1 MKLNLQTREKCCLF
15 NEELEHL
22 YTFKKFPI
30 FMGCSDNDVKDD
42 ITVDMN
48 WCIGKDNGFIQ
59 LKELIPLD
67 VLYSDSHGSGE
78 TGGIWD
84 RHHKSFAEFINKFSP
99 KSVFEIGG
107 GHGIL
112 EINYQRYNNTPWTIL
127 EPNPKPMEGSKAKFI
142 NGFFTDNINLDFDY
156 DTVVHSHVL
165 EHIYD
170 LNKFMSK
177 LSSVMLDG
185 KRLIFSLPNMHE
197 MLVRKYTN
205 CLNFEHTIFLTEP
218 YIEFLLSKY
227 GFSIEQK
234 EYFLDD
240 HSIFFSAIKTKTK
253 MTNVKLTE
261 NLYDIN
267 KKTFYEFINYYQNTI
282 IEINGKL
289 NLEKEIYLFG
299 AHIFSQYLLSF
310 GLDADV
316 ISCILDNNK
325 GKQGRRLYGTNLLV
339 KSPSCLKDI
348 DSPQV
353 ILKAGIYNNEIK
365 SDILKNI
372 NSNVEFIE

>member
-42 ITVDMN
+42 ITVDMD
-48 WCIGKDNGFIQ
+48 WCIGRDNGFIQ

-142 NGFFTDNINLDFDY
+142 NGFFTDNINLDFEY

-267 KKTFYEFINYYQNTI
+267 KKTFNEFINYYQNSI

>member
-142 NGFFTDNINLDFDY
+142 NGFFTDNINLDFEY

-227 GFSIEQK
+227 GFSIEKK

-253 MTNVKLTE
+253 MTNVKHTE

-267 KKTFYEFINYYQNTI
+267 KKTFNEFINYYQNSI
-282 IEINGKL
+282 IEINSKL

>member
-15 NEELEHL
+15 NDELEHL

-42 ITVDMN
+42 ITVDMD
-48 WCIGKDNGFIQ
+48 WCIGRDNGFIQ

-67 VLYSDSHGSGE
+67 ILYSDSHGSGE

-142 NGFFTDNINLDFDY
+142 NGFFTDNINLDFEY

-267 KKTFYEFINYYQNTI
+267 KKTFNEFINYYQNSI

>member
-42 ITVDMN
+42 ITVDMD

-267 KKTFYEFINYYQNTI
+267 KKTFYEFINYYQNSI

>member
-1 MKLNLQTREKCCLF
+1 
-15 NEELEHL
+15 
-22 YTFKKFPI
+22 
-30 FMGCSDNDVKDD
+30 MGCSDNDVKDD
-42 ITVDMN
+42 ITVDMD

-267 KKTFYEFINYYQNTI
+267 KKTFYEFINYYQNSI